1 MPVTIQDDM
10 LEAADCYQEP
20 DRSRFIAAMVSY
32 GISGVVPDSGEPWY
46 PAFVTVRGRLEKSAE
61 KMSAGK
67 ILANARWHPESQV
80 DAHTDAHTDAQAVRM
95 APSHDAENENGTVNG
110 NGGGTGNRNGTV
122 NGGGT
127 ENGGGVDLD
136 RLEVDTSTI
145 LDHFNRWTGTN
156 YTPDMAAADI
166 VRKRLSQGHTV
177 QDLDS
182 IIKRRTDL
190 WKRDAKMRSWLT
202 LSTLFGDKHFNEYL
216 DDARANPDTITGRYS
231 EYVMR
236 EDTDPY
242 DE

>member
-10 LEAADCYQEP
+10 LEAADCYKEP

-95 APSHDAENENGTVNG
+95 APSHDAENENETVNES
-110 NGGGTGNRNGTV
+110 GTESEN
-122 NGGGT
+122 GT
-127 ENGGGVDLD
+127 ENGSGGGGDLD
-136 RLEVDTSTI
+136 QMAIDASTVI
-145 LDHFNRWTGTN
+145 DHFNRWAGTS

-166 VRKRLSQGHTV
+166 VRKRLAQGYTV

-182 IIKRRTDL
+182 ISRRKTKQ
-190 WKRDAKMRSWLT
+190 WGRDAKMRTNLT
-202 LSTLFGDKHFNEYL
+202 LLTLFGDRHFNEYL
-216 DDARANPDTITGRYS
+216 EDARANPDPYQAAVGRYS

-236 EDTDPY
+236 QDTDPY